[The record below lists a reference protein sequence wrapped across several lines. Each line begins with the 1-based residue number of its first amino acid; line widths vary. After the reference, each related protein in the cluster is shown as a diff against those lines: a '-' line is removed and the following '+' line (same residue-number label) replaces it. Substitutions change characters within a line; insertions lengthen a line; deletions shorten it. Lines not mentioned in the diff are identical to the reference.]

1 MRLPSATA
9 KITSALIPT
18 RREGPQRLRP
28 SLLLLL
34 AALLAG
40 LAVFAAGTQ
49 AASAEGGSQATPRG
63 PATGTPVI
71 TGLVEVGEFLRVD
84 TSGISDED
92 GLSKAWFRITWLV
105 DNEEPPR
112 HYSTLRSYHIKPADV
127 GKSIQVRVS
136 FQDDAGNRESRLSA
150 PTATVPARVICGRSR
165 WIQKG
170 IIDEIEGVSKCYEV
184 TVSHLSA
191 IDRLSASGYY
201 YENEPNSLQSGDLS
215 SLSGLEYLRLVVG
228 NQELPAG
235 AFDDLASLRELN
247 LQSNPK
253 LTGLPEGIFDNLGE
267 LRTLNLAQNYQLR
280 ELPDGAFD
288 NLTNLEQ
295 LELHH
300 NRLESLP
307 DNPFDNL
314 TNLKD
319 LHLGWNQLDSL
330 PDGAFDNLT
339 NLQYLNLRSN
349 NIEEL
354 PDEAFD
360 NLSKLEELQLSGNEL
375 TALPEG
381 VIDNLAKLERLHLH
395 SNELTV
401 LPDGLFE
408 NIAKL
413 RRLTL
418 DNNPGAP
425 FIFDAELER
434 RGNNAVAVNF
444 SQPIPL
450 DSRIELEASG
460 GTLSTTT
467 VTVGA
472 GGTSSEEVGVTPDGN
487 GAVAVRM
494 TSTEFDAEELS
505 DIAGNQLEPHRGIA
519 VGRGSPLILPRTSG
533 ENSLATGK
541 PSVSGTAQVGQ
552 TLTASTSAISDVDGL
567 VGATFGYQ
575 WVSNDGA
582 TDRDIRGETGSTYT
596 LTAPDVGKKIRVLA
610 TFTDDAGN
618 NEILTSATTATVEP
632 ASNVAA
638 TGQPVIVGDAY
649 VRNVLTVDIS
659 GISDENGMSG
669 SELLYRWT
677 ASGYNRST
685 GSTFTPS
692 NFDRGETITVHV
704 TFTDDAGNVETLAS
718 EPAGPVT
725 YPPYPATGAPTIWGT
740 PQVGQTL
747 SPSPEGIRDRNGTEN
762 ANTLTYRWQWFV
774 DDIKVGEEITGLG
787 DLTVDTGED
796 EERTTCGDDE
806 QITGV
811 HGRDYI
817 IPEEDVGKQIKV
829 MILFTDDDGFEE
841 TLISAPTAP
850 VTAASTAPAWG
861 APTIS
866 GLVEVGWMMSASTRP
881 IRDSDGLTNAKFSY
895 QWLADDVAIAGATGS
910 TYLIAPGQV
919 GKAIRVRV
927 SFTDDNDNEETLVS
941 AATVPVPAAA
951 TASNTAATG
960 APTIAGTTRVGE
972 T

>member
-1 MRLPSATA
+1 MKLPSATA
-9 KITSALIPT
+9 KIASALIPS

-49 AASAEGGSQATPRG
+49 AALAQGGSQATPRG

-112 HYSTLRSYHIKPADV
+112 HYSTLRQLPKPADV

-191 IDRLSASGYY
+191 IDRLSASGYS

-215 SLSGLEYLRLVVG
+215 GLSGLEYPRLVVG

-235 AFDDLASLRELN
+235 AFDDLASLRELD

-267 LRTLNLAQNYQLR
+267 LRTLKLAQNYQLR

-339 NLQYLNLRSN
+339 NLQHLNLRSN

-354 PDEAFD
+354 PDDAFD

-375 TALPEG
+375 TALPGGVFDNLTELEQLNISGNELTALPEG
-381 VIDNLAKLERLHLH
+381 VIDNLAKLERLYLH

-418 DNNPGAP
+418 NNNPGAP
-425 FIFDAELER
+425 FIFHAELEQ

-494 TSTEFDAEELS
+494 TST
-505 DIAGNQLEPHRGIA
+505 R
-519 VGRGSPLILPRTSG
+519 
-533 ENSLATGK
+533 
-541 PSVSGTAQVGQ
+541 
-552 TLTASTSAISDVDGL
+552 
-567 VGATFGYQ
+567 
-575 WVSNDGA
+575 
-582 TDRDIRGETGSTYT
+582 IR
-596 LTAPDVGKKIRVLA
+596 
-610 TFTDDAGN
+610 
-618 NEILTSATTATVEP
+618 
-632 ASNVAA
+632 
-638 TGQPVIVGDAY
+638 
-649 VRNVLTVDIS
+649 
-659 GISDENGMSG
+659 
-669 SELLYRWT
+669 
-677 ASGYNRST
+677 
-685 GSTFTPS
+685 
-692 NFDRGETITVHV
+692 
-704 TFTDDAGNVETLAS
+704 
-718 EPAGPVT
+718 
-725 YPPYPATGAPTIWGT
+725 
-740 PQVGQTL
+740 
-747 SPSPEGIRDRNGTEN
+747 
-762 ANTLTYRWQWFV
+762 
-774 DDIKVGEEITGLG
+774 
-787 DLTVDTGED
+787 
-796 EERTTCGDDE
+796 C
-806 QITGV
+806 
-811 HGRDYI
+811 
-817 IPEEDVGKQIKV
+817 
-829 MILFTDDDGFEE
+829 
-841 TLISAPTAP
+841 
-850 VTAASTAPAWG
+850 
-861 APTIS
+861 
-866 GLVEVGWMMSASTRP
+866 
-881 IRDSDGLTNAKFSY
+881 
-895 QWLADDVAIAGATGS
+895 
-910 TYLIAPGQV
+910 
-919 GKAIRVRV
+919 
-927 SFTDDNDNEETLVS
+927 
-941 AATVPVPAAA
+941 
-951 TASNTAATG
+951 
-960 APTIAGTTRVGE
+960 
-972 T
+972 